1 MAGRMNVEEFRKELI
16 DAARDRL
23 SGAIS
28 DADELKL
35 GLLYE
40 FSDRLTQAEEFSD
53 VIPSHFSG
61 TGSRGRR
68 LKIDGYQQDEA
79 DSSLRLIIS
88 DFTGDESPESMTR
101 TRAEASFKQ
110 VQAFIEDSISN
121 RIWTE
126 SGIGESDGAELA
138 SMIASTQNSVS
149 RYRIYL
155 FTDSILSGRLKDLP
169 EGEIGDTPVEYHIWD
184 VARLAAVSASSLG
197 LEELEIDLTEFV
209 PGGLPCLPASHTD
222 EYKGYLA
229 VIPGDT
235 LATLYDRYGSKL
247 LEGNVRSYLTAR
259 GKINKGIQGTVRA
272 EPEKFFIF
280 NNGITC
286 TATDAQVEASNEGHR
301 LLSVRYLQI
310 VNGGQTTAS
319 LHAALR
325 LGHADLSQI
334 HVQMKLSVVTTDE
347 AEKLEDL
354 IERIARYSNS
364 QNKVSEADF
373 FSNHPYHQAL
383 ERLSRRI
390 PAPAAHGA
398 QFNTYWFYERARGQY
413 QNAQLH
419 LTPARKKEFQRLNP
433 RSQMFVKTDV
443 AKFENS
449 WMGKPHIVSQ
459 GAQKNFSNFAAYVAG
474 KWGED
479 GRHFNNDG
487 YFRSVVSRAILFR
500 SVEKLVSSAS
510 WYQTGLPRAQI
521 VTYTIAKLSQIIND
535 YDEGVSLDFKAI
547 WNAQGLS
554 PDLEKFLQ
562 DIAQEVCSVIT
573 APPVQG
579 MHVGEWSKKEAC
591 WQQVKGIDIVLPV
604 KLQDGLVSNEEVQA
618 DQRENATQG
627 RENRNIDALSAVVTL
642 GTSYWSRLGSWAAEY
657 SPIYGKEADL
667 VRLASRQGWIPT
679 DRQAVV
685 LMDLK
690 DRLELEGFRAD
701 S

>member
-1 MAGRMNVEEFRKELI
+1 MDIEEFRKELI

-23 SGAIS
+23 GGAIS
-28 DADELKL
+28 SGDGLKL

-40 FSDRLTQAEEFSD
+40 YSDRLTQAEEFSD

-68 LKIDGYQQDEA
+68 LRIDGYQLDEA
-79 DSSLRLIIS
+79 DSSLRLIIC
-88 DFTGDESPESMTR
+88 DFSGDESPDSMTR

-110 VQAFIEDSISN
+110 VLAFIEDSISN
-121 RIWTE
+121 RIW
-126 SGIGESDGAELA
+126 SDSAIGESDGAELA
-138 SMIASTQNSVS
+138 GMIASAKDKVS

-155 FTDSILSGRLKDLP
+155 FTDSVLSGRIKDLP

-184 VARLAAVSASSLG
+184 LARLAAVSASSLG

-209 PGGLPCLPASHTD
+209 PGGLPCLPASSTD

-229 VIPGDT
+229 VIPGNV

-272 EPEKFFIF
+272 EPEKFFVY

-286 TATDAQVEASNEGHR
+286 TATNANVETGSDGSR

-319 LHAALR
+319 LHTALR

-334 HVQMKLSVVTTDE
+334 HVQMKLSVVTAE
-347 AEKLEDL
+347 ENEKLEDL

-383 ERLSRRI
+383 ERHSRRI
-390 PAPAAHGA
+390 AAPAAQGA

-419 LTPARKKEFQRLNP
+419 LTPAKKKEFQRLHP

-459 GAQKNFSNFAAYVAG
+459 GAQKNFSDFAVYVAG

-487 YFRSVVSRAILFR
+487 YFRNVVSRAILFR

-521 VTYTIAKLSQIIND
+521 VTYTVAKLSQLVNEH
-535 YDEGVSLDFKAI
+535 EGATLDFKAI
-547 WNAQGLS
+547 WSAQALPPS
-554 PDLEKFLQ
+554 LESFLQ
-562 DIAQEVCSVIT
+562 NLAQKVCSVIT
-573 APPVQG
+573 TPPVQG
-579 MHVGEWSKKEAC
+579 MHVGEWSKKEPC
-591 WQQVKGIDIVLPV
+591 WQQVKALDISLPV
-604 KLQDGLVSNEEVQA
+604 ALQDSLVSREESRA
-618 DQRENATQG
+618 DQKENAAQG
-627 RENRNIDALSAVVTL
+627 RLDNKIDALSTVVTL
-642 GTSYWSRLGSWAAEY
+642 GTGYWSRLGNWAAEY
-657 SPIYGKEADL
+657 APIYGKEADL
-667 VRLASRQGWIPT
+667 VRLASSPGWLPT
-679 DRQAVV
+679 DKQAAV
-685 LMDLK
+685 LITLRE
-690 DRLELEGFRAD
+690 RLEHEGFRAD
-701 S
+701 AQGG

>member
-1 MAGRMNVEEFRKELI
+1 
-16 DAARDRL
+16 
-23 SGAIS
+23 
-28 DADELKL
+28 
-35 GLLYE
+35 
-40 FSDRLTQAEEFSD
+40 
-53 VIPSHFSG
+53 
-61 TGSRGRR
+61 
-68 LKIDGYQQDEA
+68 
-79 DSSLRLIIS
+79 
-88 DFTGDESPESMTR
+88 MTR

-121 RIWTE
+121 RIWSE

-138 SMIASTQNSVS
+138 SMIASTQGSVS

-155 FTDSILSGRLKDLP
+155 FTDSTLSGRIKDLP
-169 EGEIGDTPVEYHIWD
+169 EGEIGEAPVEYHIWD
-184 VARLAAVSASSLG
+184 VARLAAISSSTLG

-209 PGGLPCLPASHTD
+209 QGGLPCLPASATD

-259 GKINKGIQGTVRA
+259 GKINKGIQGTIRA
-272 EPEKFFIF
+272 EPEKFFVY

-286 TATDAQVEASNEGHR
+286 TATDAHVEVGNEGSR
-301 LLSVRYLQI
+301 LLSVKYLQI

-319 LHAALR
+319 LHTALR
-325 LGHADLSQI
+325 LGHADLSQV
-334 HVQMKLSVVTTDE
+334 HVQMKLSVVTADE

-390 PAPAAHGA
+390 LAPAAQGA

-419 LTPARKKEFQRLNP
+419 LTPAKKKEFQRLNP

-449 WMGKPHIVSQ
+449 WMRKPHIVSQ
-459 GAQKNFSNFAAYVAG
+459 GAQKNFSNFAAYVTG

-479 GRHFNNDG
+479 GNYFNNDG
-487 YFRSVVSRAILFR
+487 YFRNVVSRAILFR
-500 SVEKLVSSAS
+500 ATEKIVSSAS

-521 VTYTIAKLSQIIND
+521 VTYTIAKLSQVVNENN
-535 YDEGVSLDFKAI
+535 EGATLDFKAI
-547 WNAQGLS
+547 WNAQGL
-554 PDLEKFLQ
+554 PPALEDFLQ
-562 DIAQEVCSVIT
+562 NLAREICTVIT
-573 APPVQG
+573 TPPVQG
-579 MHVGEWSKKEAC
+579 MHVGEWSKKEKC
-591 WQQVKGIDIVLPV
+591 WQQVKDLDISLPLT
-604 KLQDGLVSNEEVQA
+604 LQDSLVSREEFKA
-618 DQRENATQG
+618 DQRENASQG
-627 RENRNIDALSAVVTL
+627 SENTKIDALSTVVTL
-642 GTSYWSRLGSWAAEY
+642 GTGYWSRLGSWAAEY

-667 VRLASRQGWIPT
+667 VRLASRHGWIPT
-679 DRQAVV
+679 DKQAATLMV
-685 LMDLK
+685 LRE
-690 DRLELEGFRAD
+690 RLEHEGFRAD